1 MDLKKIVE
9 HEAMRAEA
17 LLAGYLGL
25 YAGSIDLA
33 DFNAESVRGASP
45 EFKRCVRLIQ
55 DLAEVVVVSQAIA
68 RNMVNAVDG
77 LAELVRTPKMAPP
90 VRALWGIEDSIH
102 DTALGV
108 VRHLLAVGGAVGLGV
123 WGTIDG
129 SGLAEAGVCLGFTL
143 LMLSYACSLS
153 YTREPDHAVTKGMLA
168 LLIGGLVMLLS
179 KGVFLTFLIYS
190 VISAGFFIRDIV
202 GWLSTAKPANRQHC
216 LRDSQV
222 GRFSDDELYDMM
234 NAPGPSLTGYT
245 KYDDDDWDR

>member
-68 RNMVNAVDG
+68 RNMVNAVDS
-77 LAELVRTPKMAPP
+77 LAELVRAPKMNPL
-90 VRALWGIEDSIH
+90 VRGLWEIEDSIH
-102 DTALGV
+102 DSALGV
-108 VRHLLAVGGAVGLGV
+108 IRHVLAVVGAVGLGL
-123 WGTIDG
+123 WGTIDE
-129 SGLAEAGVCLGFTL
+129 SAFAEAGVCLGFAL

-153 YTREPDHAVTKGMLA
+153 YVRDPDHAVSRGMLA
-168 LLIGGLVMLLS
+168 FLIGGLVVLQI
-179 KGVFLTFLIYS
+179 KGVFLTFLIYA
-190 VISAGFFIRDIV
+190 VISAGFFIRDIA
-202 GWLSTAKPANRQHC
+202 GWLRSPKPANRVNH
-216 LRDSQV
+216 LDDDDHTI
-222 GRFSDDELYDMM
+222 FSNEELYDMM
-234 NAPGPSLTGYT
+234 NLPGHSLTGYP
-245 KYDDDDWDR
+245 KQDDDDWTH